1 MLDMTIQTLWE
12 NNMQHKDLPSHL
24 IFLCLHGSHA
34 YGTHTETSDVDV
46 RGVAV
51 APLMTYFGT
60 RNWEQLSDG
69 SPFLQELVQKRF
81 PGFDEPLDSVIFN
94 ITKFVRLSADAN
106 PNMLDILFAHPDD
119 WLYTS
124 PTWERLYEKRHMIL
138 SMRVQHTYTGYAMSQ
153 LKRIRTHRKWLLDPP
168 KEKPTRESFDL
179 PPQHSLVP
187 KDIQDLAESYIR
199 KKQQEWQLD
208 ALFEHLPEETREEV
222 REQLSEYFQMVHG
235 RPYQPHEDL
244 EREQAAMQAGI
255 AAELYK
261 RLDAERR
268 YKHALHHW
276 KQYQHWT
283 RERNPQRAE
292 LEKKFGYD
300 SKHASHLVRLM
311 LSAEEILTT
320 GNLSVKHPQADLLR
334 EVRKGV
340 WTYDELITWAEKQE
354 QVIRVLAAEKP
365 LPRSPDRD
373 AIDQLVT
380 ELIMAFHDKGTGS

>member
-1 MLDMTIQTLWE
+1 M
-12 NNMQHKDLPSHL
+12 
-24 IFLCLHGSHA
+24 
-34 YGTHTETSDVDV
+34 GTS
-46 RGVAV
+46 
-51 APLMTYFGT
+51 
-60 RNWEQLSDG
+60 
-69 SPFLQELVQKRF
+69 
-81 PGFDEPLDSVIFN
+81 
-94 ITKFVRLSADAN
+94 
-106 PNMLDILFAHPDD
+106 
-119 WLYTS
+119 
-124 PTWERLYEKRHMIL
+124 YEKRHMFL